1 MESKDLTTGSIPRH
15 IRDLALPASI
25 GLFFQTMYNVV
36 DTYYAGKESTIA
48 LAAVGLSFPVFLL
61 ILSASSGL
69 SRGSAGLI
77 SNAIGAKRVDDQKRY
92 TSQAVSLGLLLSVVL
107 AILGLIIAEPI
118 FLLMGAEGEYLDVA
132 KSYIT
137 PIFLGAVFFILA
149 GLSNAILSSSGDTKT
164 FGIVLVVGFFLNLVF
179 DPWFMKGGF
188 GVPALGV
195 AGIAWA
201 TVVIQAL
208 GSIYLVSTVARRG
221 LIDLRNL
228 SAFRPDLTTWK
239 EIAIQSLPATFNI
252 LSISIGFFTVT
263 WFLQQYGESAVA
275 AYGVTTRIEQIAL
288 MPTFGLYAAIMA
300 MVGQNNGAKKIGRI
314 KETMRFC
321 NTIGFIIN
329 VVMSIFMFIFS
340 PQLMS
345 LFTEDPEVIRQG
357 VICITILAPI
367 QWSYILSATH
377 IAMLQALKKPT
388 YGFFESITRKIIL
401 PVPILYVLVIVY
413 SKEIDYIWYCNAAI
427 NVVMTGITI
436 AFARWVLKQIEA
448 DCLAKTV
455 PEAEAASGEAA
466 PGEATT

>member
-61 ILSASSGL
+61 VLSASAGL

-77 SNAIGAKRVDDQKRY
+77 SNAIGAKLVDDQKRY
-92 TSQAVSLGLLLSVVL
+92 ISQSVSLGLLLSVVL
-107 AILGLIIAEPI
+107 AIVGLIVAEPI
-118 FLLMGAEGEYLDVA
+118 FLLMGAEGEYLEIA

-137 PIFLGAVFFILA
+137 PIFLGSIFFIVS
-149 GLSNAILSSSGDTKT
+149 GLSNAILSSSGDTRT
-164 FGIVLVVGFFLNLVF
+164 FGIVLVCGFFLNLIF
-179 DPWFMKGGF
+179 DPWFMNGGW

-201 TVVIQAL
+201 TVVIQAM
-208 GSIYLVSTVARRG
+208 GSMYLISVVARRG
-221 LIDLRNL
+221 LIDLKDL
-228 SAFRPDLTTWK
+228 GAFVPDFATWK

-252 LSISIGFFTVT
+252 LSISIGFFTVN

-300 MVGQNNGAKKIGRI
+300 MVGQNNGAKKIDRI
-314 KETMRFC
+314 KETMWFC
-321 NTIGFIIN
+321 NSVGFAVN
-329 VVMSIFMFIFS
+329 VAMSVLMFIFS
-340 PQLMS
+340 PQLMG
-345 LFTEDPEVIRQG
+345 LFSDDPEVIRQG
-357 VICITILAPI
+357 VICITIIAPI
-367 QWSYILSATH
+367 QWSYILSSTH
-377 IAMLQALKKPT
+377 IAMLQALKKPS

-401 PVPILYVLVIVY
+401 PVPILYMLVIVY
-413 SKEIDYIWYCNAAI
+413 TMEIDYIWYCNAVI
-427 NVVMTGITI
+427 NVVMTTITVLY
-436 AFARWVLKQIEA
+436 ARWVLRQITDDCQSVPA
-448 DCLAKTV
+448 DLGQQGT
-455 PEAEAASGEAA
+455 
-466 PGEATT
+466 